1 MSKIRLHGSSSGH
14 TDVAPAAAAGNN
26 TVTLPNSAGTLLLT
40 DGSAASLTSIP
51 AANIVG
57 VATAGFGNGTLQ
69 VVQTV
74 KTDTFSRNA
83 TAFADITGLSA
94 SITPT
99 FNNSKILVDARLYL
113 SAGHSGGTSTAKLN
127 LVRGSTDIGQPSGD
141 VNHEATIHSWS
152 SASYMSSI
160 AINFLDSPATTS
172 ATTYKVQLGADGTAA
187 TIYVNR
193 YYGADNYHGI
203 STLTLTEVAV

>member
-14 TDVAPAAAAGNN
+14 TEVAPAAAAGNN

-40 DGSAASLTSIP
+40 DGSAASLTQIP

-57 VATAGFGNGTLQ
+57 VATAGFGNGILQ

-99 FNNSKILVDARLYL
+99 FNNSKILVDVRIYL
-113 SAGHSGGTSTAKLN
+113 SAGHSNGTSTAKLN
-127 LVRGSTDIGQPSGD
+127 IVRGSTDIGQPSGD
-141 VNHEATIHSWS
+141 VNHEATIHNWS
-152 SASYMSSI
+152 SASYMQV
-160 AINFLDSPATTS
+160 ATMNFLDEPATTS
-172 ATTYKVQLGADGTAA
+172 ATTYKIQLGSDGTAA
-187 TIYVNR
+187 TLYVNR

-203 STLTLTEVAV
+203 STITLMEVAA